1 MAVTRRQSS
10 NKDPMCHYSVRP
22 MIDDDTPELRPREVR
37 PQSFDA
43 TAAAEGHTPVSETLR
58 RMVADLVLE
67 TTAEGIWLIDGE
79 ARTTFVN
86 PRLARL
92 LGYTTEEMLGEPI
105 FTFIDRERWPVAER
119 NLKQRELGIEDRQ
132 EVQLVRKDGTR
143 VWVLGSANPIFDRN
157 GEYAGALA
165 LIGDLTPQKD
175 REHQL
180 QAQLDDLRNRPAAQ
194 PRRPVLA
201 APPTAPYREP
211 FRTAIV
217 VATYGA
223 LLATIAI
230 ATTGAVVGTLFGAK
244 SRPPES

>member
-1 MAVTRRQSS
+1 MV
-10 NKDPMCHYSVRP
+10 
-22 MIDDDTPELRPREVR
+22 DDDTPELRPRERR

-67 TTAEGIWLIDGE
+67 TTTEGIWLIDGD

-92 LGYTTEEMLGEPI
+92 LGYTAEEMLGEPI

-143 VWVLGSANPIFDRN
+143 VWVLGSANPVFDRN

-165 LIGDLTPQKD
+165 IIGDLTLQKD
-175 REHQL
+175 RELQL
-180 QAQLDDLRNRPAAQ
+180 QGQLDDLRNRPAAQ
-194 PRRPVLA
+194 SRPPAPAAA
-201 APPTAPYREP
+201 APATAATAPYREP

-223 LLATIAI
+223 LLATIAMV
-230 ATTGAVVGTLFGAK
+230 TTGAVVGALFGAK
-244 SRPPES
+244 SRPPET